1 LFYFSYLILPSITSA
16 IFPFFVC
23 TKVEKESYLV
33 ADMSLNCGSDE
44 WREGAIYAAFMV
56 LVYPVGLPM
65 MYLWMLYQ
73 VKNDII
79 AMSKSLRDGNK
90 NDNDDVSDGKVNAS
104 SSRLTVSVSRSD
116 SYNGVTSNP
125 SDTSPENEPNS
136 NTSSREHRSISDN
149 RVVSSGDD
157 LITTDPMNIQND
169 NSVSNF
175 QQLDSSPRTTTS
187 RMLQFQQIVDR
198 SNVNS
203 VPDDNHV
210 IDQHNTMNFTIDMN
224 DDIIDQYSQLFEVKS
239 IRFLW
244 EPYKGTFWYWEVI
257 ESYRRIIFTA
267 VLSVIVRGTNSQAA
281 LAVIL
286 SIISIKLYQAYQVT
300 AFICVLNYFAYVSP
314 FHIIIAL

>member
-1 LFYFSYLILPSITSA
+1 M
-16 IFPFFVC
+16 
-23 TKVEKESYLV
+23 EKESYLV

-125 SDTSPENEPNS
+125 SDTSPENESNL
-136 NTSSREHRSISDN
+136 NTSSREHRNIS
-149 RVVSSGDD
+149 
-157 LITTDPMNIQND
+157 
-169 NSVSNF
+169 
-175 QQLDSSPRTTTS
+175 
-187 RMLQFQQIVDR
+187 
-198 SNVNS
+198 
-203 VPDDNHV
+203 
-210 IDQHNTMNFTIDMN
+210 DQHNTMNITMDMSN
-224 DDIIDQYSQLFEVKS
+224 DIINQYSQQIEVKS

-244 EPYKGTFWYWEVI
+244 VPYKGTYW
-257 ESYRRIIFTA
+257 
-267 VLSVIVRGTNSQAA
+267 
-281 LAVIL
+281 
-286 SIISIKLYQAYQVT
+286 
-300 AFICVLNYFAYVSP
+300 
-314 FHIIIAL
+314 

>member
-1 LFYFSYLILPSITSA
+1 LEGISCVYYKFTDHISIHQVCLDPYIQHGTWESERFYYEVKNRYLACLFYFSYLILPSITSA

-23 TKVEKESYLV
+23 TKVENESYLV
-33 ADMSLNCGSDE
+33 ADMSFNCGSDE
-44 WREGAIYAAFMV
+44 WRDGAIYAAFMV

-79 AMSKSLRDGNK
+79 TMSKSFRDGNK

-125 SDTSPENEPNS
+125 SDTSQENEPNS

-203 VPDDNHV
+203 VPDDNHL

-244 EPYKGTFWYWEVI
+244 EPYKGTYW
-257 ESYRRIIFTA
+257 
-267 VLSVIVRGTNSQAA
+267 
-281 LAVIL
+281 
-286 SIISIKLYQAYQVT
+286 
-300 AFICVLNYFAYVSP
+300 
-314 FHIIIAL
+314 